1 MLKMLYEKVK
11 ESVLSVLP
19 ITIIVLILS
28 IILSIPFPTV
38 FGFIIGAIMLIIGL
52 SLFNMGAES
61 SMMKLGEDIGSY
73 VTKKKKISILILF
86 TAVIGFIITIAEPD
100 LKVLAEQLSSTIPE
114 LVLIIFV
121 AFGVGAFLSLS
132 LVRIV
137 TQMNLNVILFIMYA
151 LVFLMAAFV
160 PNEFVAVAF
169 DSGGV
174 TTGPMT
180 VPFILALGIGVAG
193 ARGSTSSKDDS
204 FGLVAFCS
212 VGPVLMVL
220 ILGLL
225 FKNPTA
231 TTPLVHLY
239 KSIGDFFKTAGSNLL
254 STSLEIAL
262 ALLPILA
269 FVFLFKVIL
278 TKDNKKNIIKILI
291 GLGFTYFGLVIF
303 LTGAHIG
310 FMPIA
315 TILGSELC
323 VSGFGWVLIPLGII
337 MGFFVVMA
345 EPAVAVL
352 NKQVEELTS
361 GSISKKMMMFSMAIG
376 VGVSVGLAMS
386 RVIFDFNIWYI
397 IIPGY
402 LIAFGLMLFVPKIFT
417 AIAFDSGGVASGPMT
432 ATFLLPLAIGACT
445 TIYAQDPNFGSK
457 MLMNGFGI
465 VALVAMTPLIVIQI
479 VGLIF
484 KIKTQMARASF
495 VRDIED
501 IIEFEIDYS
510 EMEDK
515 SYE

>member
-1 MLKMLYEKVK
+1 MFKMLLDKVK
-11 ESVLSVLP
+11 ESVYSVLP

-28 IILSIPFPTV
+28 IIFSIPFATV
-38 FGFIIGAIMLIIGL
+38 FAFIFGAIMLIIGL

-61 SMMKLGEDIGSY
+61 SMMKLGEDIGAY
-73 VTKKKKISILILF
+73 VTKKKKISILIIF
-86 TAVIGFIITIAEPD
+86 TTIIGFIITIAEPD
-100 LKVLAEQLSSTIPE
+100 LRVLAEQLNSTIPE

-121 AFGVGAFLSLS
+121 AFGVGAFLSLA

-137 TQMNLNVILFIMYA
+137 TQLNLNLILFIMYA
-151 LVFLMAAFV
+151 VVFLIAAFV

-225 FKNPTA
+225 FKNPVA
-231 TTPLVHLY
+231 TTPSVHLY
-239 KSIGDFFKTAGSNLL
+239 ANISDFFKTALENLL
-254 STSLEIAL
+254 DTCLQIAL

-269 FVFLFKVIL
+269 FVFLFKMIF
-278 TKDNKKNIIKILI
+278 TKDSKKNIIKILI
-291 GLGFTYFGLVIF
+291 GLGFTYLGLVIF

-315 TILGSELC
+315 TILGSEIG
-323 VSGFGWVLIPLGII
+323 SSNFSWILIPLGMI

-361 GSISKKMMMFSMAIG
+361 GAISKKLMLFSMAIG
-376 VGVSVGLAMS
+376 VGLSVGLSMS
-386 RVIFDFNIWYI
+386 RVVFDFNIWYL

-402 LIAFGLMLFVPKIFT
+402 LISFILMLFVPKIFT

-445 TIYAQDPNFGSK
+445 TIYADSIDFNSK
-457 MLMNGFGI
+457 MLVNGFGI

-479 VGLIF
+479 VGLIY
-484 KIKTQMARASF
+484 KIKTRIAKHTYI
-495 VRDIED
+495 RDTEEIV
-501 IIEFEIDYS
+501 EFEIDYL